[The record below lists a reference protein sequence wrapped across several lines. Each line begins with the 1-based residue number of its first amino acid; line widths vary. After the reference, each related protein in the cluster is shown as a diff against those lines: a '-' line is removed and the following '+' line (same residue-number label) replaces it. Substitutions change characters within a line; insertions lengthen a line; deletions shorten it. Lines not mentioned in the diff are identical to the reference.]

1 MFDAEPQEIRQHL
14 VGKVPRRGCDAPLG
28 TQGNWKVLAD
38 EMIGQLL
45 HFGRIGAARV
55 QHGAAAPVDG
65 ASVFT
70 IQWQNVVEPA
80 RRVLEVQVREGLP
93 STAET
98 NDLDVVLTAAISH
111 ALDDRVEAGDVAA
124 ALCNADALPPCPP
137 PKIGMS

>member
-1 MFDAEPQEIRQHL
+1 MPLL
-14 VGKVPRRGCDAPLG
+14 VLRD
-28 TQGNWKVLAD
+28 WKILAD

-70 IQWQNVVEPA
+70 VQRDDVVGPA
-80 RRVLEVQVREGLP
+80 GRVLEVQVREGLP
-93 STAET
+93 TTAET
-98 NDLDVVLTAAISH
+98 DDLDVVLNAAISH

-124 ALCNADALPPCPP
+124 ARENADAFSHHFHPLGLARRNNACVASWFP
-137 PKIGMS
+137 